1 MPSNTIV
8 LIRDF
13 ILFVLAAHTRFFIFI
28 TLQKPV
34 TPLRYCNT
42 RVFCRLFIVYT
53 SNRVVFGIRMRT
65 YKSCHACSQP
75 YGDNTRVYKYIIHH
89 KQVYVTC
96 RPLNTHSKK
105 RNTFYTRESYGIY
118 TGIGTVHT
126 HTRKKKLYFIR
137 KDGKRVRPR
146 VNDARG
152 SAQRDERSA
161 RVSRVYK
168 RTHTSTIVRCIIRC
182 AQTVRMI
189 HTVFLSKLNRSC
201 AV

>member
-126 HTRKKKLYFIR
+126 HTKKKNCILSEKTENASDREWMTRAAAHNATREVPGCLAYTKERTPALLYVVLLGVHR
-137 KDGKRVRPR
+137 RYVWYTLC
-146 VNDARG
+146 
-152 SAQRDERSA
+152 SCRS
-161 RVSRVYK
+161 
-168 RTHTSTIVRCIIRC
+168 
-182 AQTVRMI
+182 
-189 HTVFLSKLNRSC
+189 
-201 AV
+201 